1 MEIWCDKNE
10 FARLVRSCAF
20 VTGEDRCGGCVF
32 APVCAQGGDLM
43 DGDVM
48 YKVEDICRIAAEG

>member
-1 MEIWCDKNE
+1 MEIWCDKKE

-20 VTGEDRCGGCVF
+20 VCGEGLCGGCVF
-32 APVCAQGGDLM
+32 AAVCAQSGDPM

-48 YKVEDICRIAAEG
+48 CRIEDICKIAAEG